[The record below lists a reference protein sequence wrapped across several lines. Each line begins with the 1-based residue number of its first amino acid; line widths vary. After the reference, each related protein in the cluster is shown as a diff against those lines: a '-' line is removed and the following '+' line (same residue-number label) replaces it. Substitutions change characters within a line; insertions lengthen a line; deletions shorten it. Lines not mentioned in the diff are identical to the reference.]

1 MLSGKLENIKN
12 MKPRK
17 TPLKITKFKHDSTF
31 TWCNLVTSNKST
43 NLYEN
48 APLAYV
54 VPSCS
59 EFLSSNPFF
68 LLWRCFLCLL
78 QWSDDFLSILHK

>member
-1 MLSGKLENIKN
+1 MLSGKLKNIKN

-31 TWCNLVTSNKST
+31 TRCNLVTSNKST

-68 LLWRCFLCLL
+68 FIMEVF
-78 QWSDDFLSILHK
+78 SLSFTMVR